1 MFAPDPARGAREI
14 HRILR
19 RGGRVAVAVWAE
31 RERNPWL
38 GLVFDA
44 VSAQTGAPVPPP
56 GVPGPFSLGDAGLL
70 AGLLTDASLSDV
82 HVSEAPA
89 PLRAGSFDEWWERT
103 SALAG
108 PLTKVLSAMPEG
120 AKQALRAR
128 LAESV
133 QPYTTSTGAV
143 DIPGITFVASGRR

>member
-14 HRILR
+14 HRVLR
-19 RGGRVAVAVWAE
+19 AGGRVAVAVWAE

-70 AGLLTDASLSDV
+70 AGLLTDAGLS
-82 HVSEAPA
+82 A

-108 PLTKVLSAMPEG
+108 PLTKILSAMPEG

-128 LAESV
+128 LAVSV
-133 QPYTTSTGAV
+133 EPYTASTGAV
-143 DIPGITFVASGRR
+143 DIPGITLVASGRR